1 MLRADRWQ
9 APHAHA
15 VVRVHGRSEI
25 AAAIYGDF
33 VSQARQFAASLLV
46 IRFDSAVFG
55 DHAATANKGDTDAA
69 AWAGLGRGGGEGLT
83 FPGRL
88 EPGGEVEQLLHLLI
102 WVVVWPDATAG
113 CGSHLFDEVG
123 TGT

>member
-33 VSQARQFAASLLV
+33 VSQARQFVASLLV

-69 AWAGLGRGGGEGLT
+69 AWAGLGRGGGEGPT
-83 FPGRL
+83 FLGRR
-88 EPGGEVEQLLHLLI
+88 EAGVEVEQLLHMLI
-102 WVVVWPDATAG
+102 RVVVCADETASG
-113 CGSHLFDEVG
+113 GSHLFGEGG
-123 TGT
+123 TVK

>member
-15 VVRVHGRSEI
+15 VVRVQGRSEI

-88 EPGGEVEQLLHLLI
+88 EPGVEVWQLLLMVI
-102 WVVVWPDATAG
+102 GGRVCPR
-113 CGSHLFDEVG
+113 G
-123 TGT
+123 TSS

>member
-33 VSQARQFAASLLV
+33 VSQARQFVASLLV

-69 AWAGLGRGGGEGLT
+69 AWAGLGRGAGEGPSFLGIRET
-83 FPGRL
+83 GV
-88 EPGGEVEQLLHLLI
+88 EVEQLLHLLI
-102 WVVVWPDATAG
+102 VVVVFPDPTPNG
-113 CGSHLFDEVG
+113 GHH
-123 TGT
+123 

>member
-33 VSQARQFAASLLV
+33 VSQSGQFVASLLV

-69 AWAGLGRGGGEGLT
+69 AWAGVGRGGGEGPT
-83 FPGRL
+83 FLGRR
-88 EPGGEVEQLLHLLI
+88 EPGVEVEQLLPMLI
-102 WVVVWPDATAG
+102 VVVVFPDAIATGA
-113 CGSHLFDEVG
+113 SHL
-123 TGT
+123 